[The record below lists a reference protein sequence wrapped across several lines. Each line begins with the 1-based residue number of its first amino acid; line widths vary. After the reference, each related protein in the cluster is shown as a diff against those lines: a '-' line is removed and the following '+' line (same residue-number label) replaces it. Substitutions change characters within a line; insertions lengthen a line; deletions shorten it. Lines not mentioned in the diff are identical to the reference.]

1 MNFPSGS
8 PSVAEGVRGRR
19 REGAET
25 KKGGTGEL
33 AAGRLLNIEL
43 LI

>member
-8 PSVAEGVRGRR
+8 PSVAEGVQGRR